1 MPLSRAEFELLQ
13 EDQDMQRD
21 VRAVHAFLKTN
32 SNLAYSAEEI
42 AQPLGQPLRLVS
54 HMLEKFDDLDLVT
67 TDFLS
72 RVPYYRYL
80 KDFSELD

>member
-13 EDQDMQRD
+13 EDEATQRD

-42 AQPLGQPLRLVS
+42 AQALGQPLRLVA

-67 TDFLS
+67 TGFVN
-72 RVPYYRYL
+72 RVTYYRYL